1 LSSSTEQ
8 FKVAR
13 LGRPH
18 GLDGHLGLYVD
29 PPDLIHFEPGSVVL
43 VGDRE
48 LTVRSVRPSD
58 RGHQVAFSE
67 VPDRASAEEI
77 RNSDVFVAG
86 RRQLEEGEFWPSD
99 LVGLEV
105 RPGGGKVIGL
115 EHGPGQDRL
124 VIERGS
130 VSFEVPFVV
139 ALVPVVDLE
148 GGYLEIVELEGLT
161 PPLSE

>member
-1 LSSSTEQ
+1 M
-8 FKVAR
+8 
-13 LGRPH
+13 
-18 GLDGHLGLYVD
+18 
-29 PPDLIHFEPGSVVL
+29 
-43 VGDRE
+43 
-48 LTVRSVRPSD
+48 
-58 RGHQVAFSE
+58 
-67 VPDRASAEEI
+67 PDRASAEEI